1 MSRATH
7 ESRLVSAEAT
17 GAENTACSTVFLQCS
32 NSIPAMFLQRSNSVP
47 AMFHCL
53 YNNNNNNN
61 VIYHAL
67 INALSAHMIHIN
79 LNMRTSLAGK
89 FWIFWRGWMTELG
102 VPRWD
107 SCSSQAVRG
116 NKSWLCS
123 YSTPAVFLQ
132 YSNSVPSVHQQ
143 RFYNTPT
150 VFQTQLIMRILIV
163 KTLP

>member
-32 NSIPAMFLQRSNSVP
+32 NSIPAMFLQRSNSIPAMFLQRSNSVPAMFLQRSNSVP

-89 FWIFWRGWMTELG
+89 F
-102 VPRWD
+102 
-107 SCSSQAVRG
+107 
-116 NKSWLCS
+116 
-123 YSTPAVFLQ
+123 
-132 YSNSVPSVHQQ
+132 
-143 RFYNTPT
+143 
-150 VFQTQLIMRILIV
+150 
-163 KTLP
+163 

>member
-32 NSIPAMFLQRSNSVP
+32 NSIPAMFLQRSNSIPAMFLQRSNSIPAMFLQRSNSVPAMFLQRSNSVP

-53 YNNNNNNN
+53 YNNNNNNNN

-89 FWIFWRGWMTELG
+89 F
-102 VPRWD
+102 
-107 SCSSQAVRG
+107 
-116 NKSWLCS
+116 
-123 YSTPAVFLQ
+123 
-132 YSNSVPSVHQQ
+132 
-143 RFYNTPT
+143 
-150 VFQTQLIMRILIV
+150 
-163 KTLP
+163 